1 LNHRTHA
8 AAALAALALSLP
20 AAAQQEPEH
29 RSKHNVLYLE
39 LGGNALIYS
48 INYERFFTDD
58 LAVRLGAG
66 FMSVTASDNLNG
78 SSARVSL
85 LLAPLMLGYTGAR
98 SGSHAFEVGG
108 GLLLAHAGASVK
120 DTGGTDFASGTEVWP
135 TATLGYRYAPLGG
148 GFHFKAAFTPVL
160 ASQNFLPW
168 FGLSA
173 GVIF

>member
-1 LNHRTHA
+1 MNHRTHA

-29 RSKHNVLYLE
+29 RTRHNVLYLE

-48 INYERFFTDD
+48 INYERYFTDD
-58 LAVRLGAG
+58 LALRLGAG
-66 FMSVTASDNLNG
+66 FMSVTASDNASG
-78 SSARVSL
+78 ASARASL

-98 SGSHAFEVGG
+98 SGAHAFEVGG
-108 GLLLAHAGASVK
+108 GLLLARASASVN

-135 TATLGYRYAPLGG
+135 TATLGYRYAPFAG

-160 ASQNFLPW
+160 ASKNFLPW
-168 FGLSA
+168 FGVSA
-173 GVIF
+173 GVVF